1 MRRVSSKGGQE
12 VERVSNYLKDH
23 QNQESIVK
31 KKVLF
36 QISLK
41 VVDRVIENLW
51 SAKLKLKKLILKGS
65 GLNLSPKKR
74 RKFYQTVKNPRVLS
88 QSR

>member
-51 SAKLKLKKLILKGS
+51 SAKLKLKKLILKES

>member
-41 VVDRVIENLW
+41 VVDRVTENLW
-51 SAKLKLKKLILKGS
+51 SAKLKIKKLILKGS
-65 GLNLSPKKR
+65 GLNLSQKKR
-74 RKFYQTVKNPRVLS
+74 RIFYQTVKNPRVLS